1 MKIHSTTHSRLLLSA
16 EEFSAVQKKMTE
28 WLDEQNM
35 NGEFETSWAGA
46 GRIVGGG
53 FVNVNSSEELAA
65 AVFG

>member
-1 MKIHSTTHSRLLLSA
+1 MKIHSTTHNRLLLSA
-16 EEFSAVQKKMTE
+16 EEFSAVQEKMTE

-46 GRIVGGG
+46 GSFVGGG